1 MGVFKRDIL
10 GLSDKAFY
18 RKVFA
23 VSVPIMLQQLLVTA
37 MYMVDTMMIGGLGD
51 IELAGV
57 GAANQ
62 LTYVLDICLFGITG
76 GGSVFVAQY
85 FGKKET
91 VGIKRTLG
99 LILLLAAVVAGVFVA
114 IARFAG
120 TFAIGLFSDDAAVVA
135 SGLDYLSI
143 AAWGYLLKAVIYPYG
158 TVHKATGHAKLP
170 MLSNGVGLLSN
181 MFLNWVFIFGNL
193 GCPALGVK
201 GAAYATLI
209 GSFLDAAVLLLLSY
223 LKDTYAR
230 AKFREMF
237 TDVFANV
244 REFIRVSTPVLLDD
258 SIWVVGQL
266 MLNFVYGQMGT
277 ATFAAMMIVGTVD
290 KLAFI
295 LLQSIGTASAVVLGN
310 TLGDR
315 DSFTHART
323 YASRFLWLSGLV
335 GAATGVVVCLAGIYV
350 PYLYTNTNPETQQL
364 AIQTIF
370 TMGPALPLWALNFT
384 IICGVLRSGGDT
396 HAAAI
401 IDLAPLWA
409 ISVPLAML
417 TGLYFKLPL
426 PAVYM
431 MQHIAAVV
439 RLFFALRR
447 SNQGLWIRR
456 LV

>member
-10 GLSDKAFY
+10 GLSDRDFY
-18 RKVFA
+18 RKVLA
-23 VSVPIMLQQLLVTA
+23 VSLPIILQQLLVTA

-85 FGKKET
+85 FGKKEPA
-91 VGIKRTLG
+91 GIKRTLG
-99 LILLLAAVVAGVFVA
+99 LILLLAAATAGIFIMLA
-114 IARFAG
+114 QLAG
-120 TFAIGLFSDDAAVVA
+120 TFCIGLFSDDAAVIA
-135 SGLDYLSI
+135 SGLEYLKI
-143 AAWGYLLKAVIYPYG
+143 ASWGYLFKAIIYPYG
-158 TVHKATGHAKLP
+158 TVHKATGSAKLP
-170 MLSNGVGLLSN
+170 MLSDCIGLFAN
-181 MFLNWVFIFGNL
+181 MFLNWCLIFGNL
-193 GCPALGVK
+193 GFPALGVR

-209 GSFLDAAVLLLLSY
+209 GSFLDASALLLFSY
-223 LKDTYAR
+223 LKNTYAR
-230 AKFREMF
+230 AGFKALF
-237 TDVFANV
+237 TNVFSNL
-244 REFIRVSTPVLLDD
+244 RDFIRVSTPVLLDD
-258 SIWVVGQL
+258 SIWALGQL

-295 LLQSIGTASAVVLGN
+295 TLQSIGTASAVVLGN

-315 DSFTHART
+315 EGFRNART
-323 YASRFLWLSGLV
+323 YANRFLWLSGLV
-335 GAATGVVVCLAGIYV
+335 GALTGVVVCLAGVYV
-350 PYLYTNTNPETQQL
+350 PYLYTNTNPETQTL
-364 AIQTIF
+364 AIQTIY

-384 IICGVLRSGGDT
+384 IIVGVLRSGGDT
-396 HAAAI
+396 RVAAV
-401 IDLAPLWA
+401 IDLVPLWA

-417 TGLYFKLPL
+417 TGLYFDLPL
-426 PAVYM
+426 PFVYM

-439 RLFFALRR
+439 RLIFALRR
-447 SNQGLWIRR
+447 TNQGLWIRR